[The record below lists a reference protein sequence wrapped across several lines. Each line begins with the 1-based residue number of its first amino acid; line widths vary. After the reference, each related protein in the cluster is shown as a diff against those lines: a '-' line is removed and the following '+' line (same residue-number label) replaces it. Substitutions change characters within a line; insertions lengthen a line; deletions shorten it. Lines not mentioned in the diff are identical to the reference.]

1 MPPSGA
7 LLFNALES
15 LMFIIN
21 ILYFTELQKGF
32 DQWDY
37 LIEGEDDNLIPGTNI
52 DTTNH

>member
-1 MPPSGA
+1 MMPPSGA

-15 LMFIIN
+15 LMFIN